1 MLSSKECGLA
11 TFEESLKQLEK
22 IVDQLERGDLP
33 LEESLRLF
41 EDGVRL
47 SSACKQE
54 LDAAEGK
61 VQILMKERDGS
72 MRLETF
78 GEK

>member
-1 MLSSKECGLA
+1 MA

>member
-1 MLSSKECGLA
+1 LA

-33 LEESLRLF
+33 LEDSVRLF

-47 SSACKQE
+47 STACKQE
-54 LDAAEGK
+54 LEAAEGK
-61 VQILMKERDGS
+61 VQILMKERDGG
-72 MRLETF
+72 MRAEPF
-78 GEK
+78 PGK

>member
-1 MLSSKECGLA
+1 LA

-22 IVDQLERGDLP
+22 IVDQLERADLS
-33 LEESLRLF
+33 LEESIRLF
-41 EDGVRL
+41 EEGVRL
-47 SSACKQE
+47 STACKQE

-72 MRLETF
+72 MRAEPF
-78 GEK
+78 PQQ

>member
-1 MLSSKECGLA
+1 MA

-33 LEESLRLF
+33 LEESIRLF
-41 EDGVRL
+41 EDGVKL

-54 LDAAEGK
+54 LDTAEAK
-61 VQILMKERDGS
+61 VQMLMKERDGS
-72 MRLETF
+72 MRAEPF
-78 GEK
+78 PEK

>member
-1 MLSSKECGLA
+1 MA

-33 LEESLRLF
+33 LEQSIRLF

-47 SSACKQE
+47 STACKQE

-72 MRLETF
+72 MRAEIF
-78 GEK
+78 PEK

>member
-1 MLSSKECGLA
+1 LA

-33 LEESLRLF
+33 LEESVRLF
-41 EDGVRL
+41 EEGVRL
-47 SSACKQE
+47 STACKRE

-72 MRLETF
+72 MRAEPF
-78 GEK
+78 PQK